1 MGLVIDTLKVKI
13 FERRMAE
20 NIAQER
26 GAKMHLFPDVTQPGL
41 LLKSNSVIN

>member
-1 MGLVIDTLKVKI
+1 MGLVTDTLKVRI

-26 GAKMHLFPDVTQPGL
+26 GTKIHLFPDVTQPGL
-41 LLKSNSVIN
+41 PLKSNSVIN